1 MKYEPIK
8 ENVEKRIETLEEN
21 KLFRIHYNI
30 PVILKSTL
38 DILIE
43 QDIGYDDSII
53 LNDVADEELN
63 DRLVGY
69 IEIEFDEF
77 DEDVLF
83 GRASQLDMLSNGVD
97 LIERE

>member
-21 KLFRIHYNI
+21 KLFRIHYDI
-30 PVILKSTL
+30 PVILKPTL
-38 DILIE
+38 DMLIE
-43 QDIGYDDSII
+43 EDIGYDDGII

-77 DEDVLF
+77 NEDVLF
-83 GRASQLDMLSNGVD
+83 NRACQLDMLSNGLD
-97 LIERE
+97 LIETR